1 MKLEFKKQIKNQQ
14 QTCSLMSWNFC
25 FHIKSSFSGVRKFEG
40 MFANEF
46 LLLDEIMG
54 LFKLLVHMFVEDIGV
69 DGTLLMLFI
78 AAVKLLEVPPSMSFL
93 SSIAAA
99 MFN

>member
-1 MKLEFKKQIKNQQ
+1 
-14 QTCSLMSWNFC
+14 
-25 FHIKSSFSGVRKFEG
+25 

-46 LLLDEIMG
+46 LLFDEITG

-69 DGTLLMLFI
+69 DGTLLILFI
-78 AAVKLLEVPPSMSFL
+78 AAVRLLEVPPIMSFL

-99 MFN
+99 TFNCNKTYYQTTRVSQTVLTFSISRA